1 MAEPIAV
8 TAGTLWD
15 LIPCPMGS
23 TQVPA
28 ASSPSSSSAAAAAAL
43 GGPKPGPLGN
53 SSVPGAPVHSGAEAR
68 GILSRC
74 SPFNPPLSGDRAGF
88 VRAAGSPARR
98 SAGGGTGGTQIE
110 PLLSASF
117 TRGCLFAGSFFL
129 GSFFFY
135 WVGGHEVTL
144 GTLGR
149 SPSISERCGTAG
161 VSPPRPPARPRSTA
175 GTPEKKK
182 AAPWARTEPPQHPK
196 KPPMSA
202 LSPCVPWCPH
212 HRGVL
217 VSPRALGGARGRVPT
232 PWRWHRG
239 DLGAAP
245 GWAGDCAPPAPPI
258 VPPWPLWAPPS
269 PIITPVTSRR

>member
-1 MAEPIAV
+1 
-8 TAGTLWD
+8 
-15 LIPCPMGS
+15 MGS

-28 ASSPSSSSAAAAAAL
+28 ASSPSSSSAAAAL

-182 AAPWARTEPPQHPK
+182 KQHRGHE
-196 KPPMSA
+196 
-202 LSPCVPWCPH
+202 LSPLSTPKCP
-212 HRGVL
+212 
-217 VSPRALGGARGRVPT
+217 P
-232 PWRWHRG
+232 
-239 DLGAAP
+239 
-245 GWAGDCAPPAPPI
+245 
-258 VPPWPLWAPPS
+258 
-269 PIITPVTSRR
+269 